1 MGQNLN
7 RMIDQVAKEKGIP
20 REILVEALE
29 AALVSAAR
37 KKYGNKVELEAQY
50 NDDSGEV
57 EVFLFKDVVVDVTD
71 TTTEIDLDAARRE
84 LDPEAELGDQLGVKM
99 DTEAFGR
106 IAAQTAKQ
114 VIIQKVK
121 DAERENL
128 YAEYKDRKGEVVTGI
143 VQRFEKRNI
152 IVNLGRGEAVLP
164 FTDQIP
170 RESYRQG
177 DRIRAIIL
185 DVKRTQKDPQIVL
198 SRSNPAF
205 LAKLF
210 EQEVPEVAE
219 GIVRIIC
226 AAREPG
232 QRAKIGVRSSDAD
245 VDPVGACVGMKG
257 SRVQAV
263 VQELRGEK
271 IDIIPWNDDPAH
283 FVCNAL
289 QPAEISKVIIDQ
301 DTATMEVV
309 VADDQLSLAIGK
321 KGQNVR
327 LAARLTGWK
336 IDVRSESK
344 EEKITGESF
353 ERLMAID
360 GMDEETATILFD
372 NGYRTPEDIAKANI
386 AELTSF
392 IGVTEEKA
400 RILMNGALR
409 YLANPPKAGEIKQQG
424 PGEPLD
430 SEDDEQEPLTDDEED
445 EEDDESEEPEQ
456 LGMSDAVAEHLAI
469 AQATSQDLEESTEE
483 EEHAPKRV
491 RRIGAAKKTPEAS
504 KDESEGVPSA

>member
-1 MGQNLN
+1 MANLN
-7 RMIDQVAKEKGIP
+7 RTIDQVAKEKGIA
-20 REILVEALE
+20 RETLVEALE

-37 KKYGNKVELEAQY
+37 KKYGSKVELEAQF
-50 NDDSGEV
+50 SEETGEV
-57 EVFLFKDVVVDVTD
+57 EIFLFKDVVEKVQDAM
-71 TTTEIDLDAARRE
+71 TEIDLESARKE
-84 LDPEAELGDQLGVKM
+84 LDPEAEIGDQLGVKM
-99 DTEAFGR
+99 DTETFGR

-121 DAERENL
+121 DAERENI
-128 YAEYKDRKGEVVTGI
+128 YAEYKDRKGDIVTGI

-152 IVNLGRGEAVLP
+152 IVNLGRAEAIFP
-164 FTDQIP
+164 YSEQIP
-170 RESYRQG
+170 KETYRQG
-177 DRIRAIIL
+177 DRIRAIIT
-185 DVKRTQKDPQIVL
+185 DVRRTLKDPQIIL
-198 SRSNPAF
+198 SRTNPMF
-205 LAKLF
+205 LVKLF
-210 EQEVPEVAE
+210 EQEVPEIAE

-271 IDIIPWNDDPAH
+271 IDIIPWSDDPAH

-289 QPAEISKVIIDQ
+289 QPAQISKVIIDQ
-301 DTATMEVV
+301 DTNTMEVI

-327 LAARLTGWK
+327 LAAKLTGWK

-353 ERLMAID
+353 ERLLSIE

-372 NGYRTPEDIAKANI
+372 NGYRNPEDIAKASL

-392 IGVTEEKA
+392 MGITEEK
-400 RILMNGALR
+400 GAQLLAGAQK
-409 YLANPPKAGEIKQQG
+409 YLAG
-424 PGEPLD
+424 
-430 SEDDEQEPLTDDEED
+430 EQEEAEDERDEEVEED
-445 EEDDESEEPEQ
+445 EETE
-456 LGMSDAVAEHLAI
+456 
-469 AQATSQDLEESTEE
+469 LEES
-483 EEHAPKRV
+483 
-491 RRIGAAKKTPEAS
+491 GASNP
-504 KDESEGVPSA
+504 

>member
-1 MGQNLN
+1 MNLN

-20 REILVEALE
+20 RDTLVEALE

-37 KKYGNKVELEAQY
+37 KKYGNRVELEAQFS
-50 NDDSGEV
+50 DETGEV
-57 EVFLFKDVVVDVTD
+57 EVFLFKDVVEQVED
-71 TTTEIDLDAARRE
+71 TTTEIDLDTARRE
-84 LDPEAELGDQLGVKM
+84 LDPEAEIGDQLGVKM
-99 DTEAFGR
+99 ETESFGR

-121 DAERENL
+121 DAERENI
-128 YAEYKDRKGEVVTGI
+128 YTEYKDRKNDIVTGI

-152 IVNLGRGEAVLP
+152 VVNLGRAEAVLP
-164 FTDQIP
+164 FNEQIP
-170 RESYRQG
+170 TESYRQG
-177 DRIRAIIL
+177 DRIRALIL
-185 DVKRTQKDPQIVL
+185 DVRRTQKDPQIVL

-205 LAKLF
+205 LVKLF
-210 EQEVPEVAE
+210 EQEVPEIAE
-219 GIVRIIC
+219 GIVRIMC
-226 AAREPG
+226 AAREPS

-271 IDIIPWNDDPAH
+271 IDIIPWHDDPAH

-301 DTATMEVV
+301 ATGTMEVI

-327 LAARLTGWK
+327 LAAKLTGWK

-353 ERLMAID
+353 ERLLAID

-372 NGYRTPEDIAKANI
+372 NGYRNPEDIARATL

-392 IGVTEEKA
+392 MGITQERGVA
-400 RILMNGALR
+400 LLQGALR
-409 YLANPPKAGEIKQQG
+409 YLANPPEELEADQSEI
-424 PGEPLD
+424 ETE
-430 SEDDEQEPLTDDEED
+430 SSDEEV
-445 EEDDESEEPEQ
+445 EVSGQTETESVVELRAGHQ
-456 LGMSDAVAEHLAI
+456 
-469 AQATSQDLEESTEE
+469 
-483 EEHAPKRV
+483 
-491 RRIGAAKKTPEAS
+491 EA
-504 KDESEGVPSA
+504 

>member
-1 MGQNLN
+1 MVNLN
-7 RMIDQVAKEKGIP
+7 RTIDQVAKEKGIA
-20 REILVEALE
+20 RETLVEALE

-37 KKYGNKVELEAQY
+37 KKYGSKVELEAQF
-50 NDDSGEV
+50 SEETGEV
-57 EVFLFKDVVVDVTD
+57 EIFLFKDVVEKVQDAM
-71 TTTEIDLDAARRE
+71 TEIDLESARKE
-84 LDPEAELGDQLGVKM
+84 LDPEAEIGDQLGVKM
-99 DTEAFGR
+99 DAETFGR

-121 DAERENL
+121 DAERENI
-128 YAEYKDRKGEVVTGI
+128 YAEYKDRKGDIVTGI

-152 IVNLGRGEAVLP
+152 IVNLGRAEAIFP
-164 FTDQIP
+164 YSEQIP
-170 RESYRQG
+170 KETYRQG
-177 DRIRAIIL
+177 DRIRAIIT
-185 DVKRTQKDPQIVL
+185 DVRRTLKDPQIIL
-198 SRSNPAF
+198 SRTNPMF
-205 LAKLF
+205 LVKLF
-210 EQEVPEVAE
+210 EQEVPEIAE

-271 IDIIPWNDDPAH
+271 IDIIPWSDDPAH

-289 QPAEISKVIIDQ
+289 QPAQISKVIIDQ
-301 DTATMEVV
+301 DTNTMEVI

-327 LAARLTGWK
+327 LAAKLTGWK

-353 ERLMAID
+353 ERLLSIE

-372 NGYRTPEDIAKANI
+372 NGYRNPEDIAKASL

-392 IGVTEEKA
+392 MGITEEK
-400 RILMNGALR
+400 GAQLLAGAQK
-409 YLANPPKAGEIKQQG
+409 YLAGEQ
-424 PGEPLD
+424 EEAED
-430 SEDDEQEPLTDDEED
+430 ERDDEVEED
-445 EEDDESEEPEQ
+445 E
-456 LGMSDAVAEHLAI
+456 DAE
-469 AQATSQDLEESTEE
+469 LEES
-483 EEHAPKRV
+483 
-491 RRIGAAKKTPEAS
+491 
-504 KDESEGVPSA
+504 GVSNS

>member
-1 MGQNLN
+1 
-7 RMIDQVAKEKGIP
+7 MIDQVAKEKGIP
-20 REILVEALE
+20 RETLIEALE

-37 KKYGNKVELEAQY
+37 KKYGNRVELEAQY
-50 NDDSGEV
+50 SLETEEV
-57 EVFLFKDVVVDVTD
+57 EVFLFKDVVEEVEDA
-71 TTTEIDLDAARRE
+71 TTEIDLETARKE
-84 LDPEAELGDQLGVKM
+84 LDSEAEVGDQLGVKM
-99 DTEAFGR
+99 DTESFGR

-121 DAERENL
+121 DAERENI
-128 YAEYKDRKGEVVTGI
+128 YAEYKDRKADIVTGV
-143 VQRFEKRNI
+143 VQRFEKRNLV
-152 IVNLGRGEAVLP
+152 VNLGRAEAILP
-164 FTDQIP
+164 FSEQIP
-170 RESYRQG
+170 RENFRQS
-177 DRIRAIIL
+177 DRIRALIL
-185 DVKRTQKDPQIVL
+185 DVRRTQKDPQIIL

-205 LAKLF
+205 LVELF
-210 EQEVPEVAE
+210 AQEVPEIAE
-219 GIVRIIC
+219 GIVRIMC

-232 QRAKIGVRSSDAD
+232 QRAKIAVRSSDAD

-289 QPAEISKVIIDQ
+289 APAEITKVIIDQ
-301 DTATMEVV
+301 DTNTMEVI

-327 LAARLTGWK
+327 LAAKLTGWK

-353 ERLMAID
+353 ERLMSIQ

-372 NGYRTPEDIAKANI
+372 NGYRNPEDIARASL

-392 IGVTEEKA
+392 MGITEEKGTSLLEGA
-400 RILMNGALR
+400 RRL
-409 YLANPPKAGEIKQQG
+409 LA
-424 PGEPLD
+424 EPEEE
-430 SEDDEQEPLTDDEED
+430 SEADEDIAEED
-445 EEDDESEEPEQ
+445 TESDEPVESVDAEAPEVLVAETAEPE
-456 LGMSDAVAEHLAI
+456 LAE
-469 AQATSQDLEESTEE
+469 DM
-483 EEHAPKRV
+483 
-491 RRIGAAKKTPEAS
+491 AS
-504 KDESEGVPSA
+504 

>member
-1 MGQNLN
+1 LTMGNLS

-20 REILVEALE
+20 RDTLVEALE

-37 KKYGNKVELEAQY
+37 KKYGNRVELEAQY
-50 NDDSGEV
+50 SDETGEV
-57 EVFLFKDVVVDVTD
+57 EVFLFKDVVEHVEDSTV
-71 TTTEIDLDAARRE
+71 EIDLDTARRE
-84 LDPEAELGDQLGVKM
+84 LDPEAEVGDQLGVKM
-99 DTEAFGR
+99 ETETFGR

-128 YAEYKDRKGEVVTGI
+128 YAEYKDRKSDVVTGM

-164 FTDQIP
+164 YTEQIP
-170 RESYRQG
+170 RETYRQG
-177 DRIRAIIL
+177 DRIRALIV
-185 DVKRTQKDPQIVL
+185 DVRRTQKDPQIVL
-198 SRSNPAF
+198 SRANPAF
-205 LAKLF
+205 LVKLF
-210 EQEVPEVAE
+210 EQEVPEIAE
-219 GIVRIIC
+219 GIVRIMC

-232 QRAKIGVRSSDAD
+232 QRAKIGVRSTDAD

-283 FVCNAL
+283 FVVNAL

-301 DTATMEVV
+301 DVNTMEVI

-327 LAARLTGWK
+327 LAAKLTGWK

-344 EEKITGESF
+344 EEKVSGESF
-353 ERLMAID
+353 ERLLAIE
-360 GMDEETATILFD
+360 GMDEETATVLFD
-372 NGYRTPEDIAKANI
+372 NGYRTPEDIAKASL

-392 IGVTEEKA
+392 MGITEE
-400 RILMNGALR
+400 RGVMLLDGAQR
-409 YLANPPKAGEIKQQG
+409 YLASVE
-424 PGEPLD
+424 
-430 SEDDEQEPLTDDEED
+430 EQEA
-445 EEDDESEEPEQ
+445 ESETAEEELKTESAEEESQPEAEAADGSGEQ
-456 LGMSDAVAEHLAI
+456 L
-469 AQATSQDLEESTEE
+469 EE
-483 EEHAPKRV
+483 
-491 RRIGAAKKTPEAS
+491 AADEAS
-504 KDESEGVPSA
+504 DTAEGGRSATA

>member
-271 IDIIPWNDDPAH
+271 IDISPWNDDPAH

-336 IDVRSESK
+336 IDVRSESM

-386 AELTSF
+386 TELTSF
-392 IGVTEEKA
+392 IGVTEDKA

-424 PGEPLD
+424 PGEPLE
-430 SEDDEQEPLTDDEED
+430 SDDEEQEPLTDDEED
-445 EEDDESEEPEQ
+445 EDDESEEPEQ

-469 AQATSQDLEESTEE
+469 AQATSRDLEESTEKE
-483 EEHAPKRV
+483 ENAPKRV
-491 RRIGAAKKTPEAS
+491 KGTGAAKKTPEAS

>member
-1 MGQNLN
+1 MGNLS

-20 REILVEALE
+20 RDTLVEALE

-37 KKYGNKVELEAQY
+37 KKYGNRVELEAQY
-50 NDDSGEV
+50 SDETGEV
-57 EVFLFKDVVVDVTD
+57 EVFLFKDVVEHVQDSTV
-71 TTTEIDLDAARRE
+71 EIDLDTARRE
-84 LDPEAELGDQLGVKM
+84 LDPEAEVGDQLGVKM
-99 DTEAFGR
+99 ETETFGR

-128 YAEYKDRKGEVVTGI
+128 YAEYKDRKLDIVTGM

-152 IVNLGRGEAVLP
+152 VVNLGRGEAVLP
-164 FTDQIP
+164 FTEQIP
-170 RESYRQG
+170 RETYRQG
-177 DRIRAIIL
+177 DRIRALII
-185 DVKRTQKDPQIVL
+185 DVRRTQKDPQIVL
-198 SRSNPAF
+198 SRANPAF
-205 LAKLF
+205 LVKLF
-210 EQEVPEVAE
+210 EQEVPEIAE
-219 GIVRIIC
+219 GIVRIMC

-232 QRAKIGVRSSDAD
+232 QRAKIGVRSTDAD

-283 FVCNAL
+283 FVVNAL

-301 DTATMEVV
+301 DVNTMEVI

-327 LAARLTGWK
+327 LAAKLTGWK

-344 EEKITGESF
+344 EEKMSGESF
-353 ERLMAID
+353 ERLLAIE
-360 GMDEETATILFD
+360 GMDEETATVLFE
-372 NGYRTPEDIAKANI
+372 NGYRTPEDIAKASL

-392 IGVTEEKA
+392 MGITEERGVMLLDGA
-400 RILMNGALR
+400 RQ
-409 YLANPPKAGEIKQQG
+409 YLATA
-424 PGEPLD
+424 
-430 SEDDEQEPLTDDEED
+430 
-445 EEDDESEEPEQ
+445 
-456 LGMSDAVAEHLAI
+456 
-469 AQATSQDLEESTEE
+469 EE
-483 EEHAPKRV
+483 EETASQAAEEDLEAESEAEEARTESAQEESSAAKAAEDFAQDQEETA
-491 RRIGAAKKTPEAS
+491 GAAPGEAQ
-504 KDESEGVPSA
+504 DRRSATV